1 MQSDNEIWSSNRIRK
16 IFFLKNHVGNKIGK
30 LVSDPSFSFFEKA
43 LFELEASGLQLS
55 FNKFR

>member
-30 LVSDPSFSFFEKA
+30 LVSDPSFSFFEK
-43 LFELEASGLQLS
+43 LYLS
-55 FNKFR
+55 